1 MSHDHLQPPR
11 TSASTPCNKG
21 NMAPPTTPIM
31 NTPEATE
38 VYFPKWATDK
48 VKIAPHMMEWNRP
61 TAVSSHGLFRRMASR
76 ASSPA
81 DTVVTVNCTR
91 GEILLRLLPTGGP
104 QAYHPNRA

>member
-48 VKIAPHMMEWNRP
+48 VKIA
-61 TAVSSHGLFRRMASR
+61 AQL
-76 ASSPA
+76 
-81 DTVVTVNCTR
+81 
-91 GEILLRLLPTGGP
+91 
-104 QAYHPNRA
+104 